1 MMHTKISFAIY
12 ILNIV
17 HLCDAF
23 APAYQSRTIL
33 TTHISSVAN
42 VGEQSTTKSKFIDA
56 LDQPFDRI
64 TKGSTTR
71 TQLLNDVINE
81 KGGLPNPGSRESFA
95 SVAEG
100 VWRVVY
106 APHMTFM
113 SGLARGEFSVQVSL
127 LFIILFLSIS
137 QYVLI
142 SHVMYIQYAP
152 HT

>member
-1 MMHTKISFAIY
+1 MTHKKILFAIY
-12 ILNIV
+12 VLSI

-33 TTHISSVAN
+33 TTQISAVAD
-42 VGEQSTTKSKFIDA
+42 VGEQSTKSKFIDA

-64 TKGSTTR
+64 TKGSNTR

-100 VWRVVY
+100 VWRVIY

-113 SGLARGEFSVQVSL
+113 SGLARGEFSVQVS
-127 LFIILFLSIS
+127 
-137 QYVLI
+137 
-142 SHVMYIQYAP
+142 
-152 HT
+152 

>member
-1 MMHTKISFAIY
+1 MSIAGTEIDLKKLQKQKMKTMHTKISFAFY
-12 ILNIV
+12 VLNIV

-33 TTHISSVAN
+33 TTKISAVAD
-42 VGEQSTTKSKFIDA
+42 VGEQSTTMSKFIDA

-81 KGGLPNPGSRESFA
+81 KCGLQNPGSRESLA

-100 VWRVVY
+100 VWRVLY

-113 SGLARGEFSVQVSL
+113 SGLARGEFSVQVS
-127 LFIILFLSIS
+127 
-137 QYVLI
+137 
-142 SHVMYIQYAP
+142 
-152 HT
+152 